1 MKVIYSIKVHK
12 DNVSQLKKLDCFT
25 SVRKDTAG
33 KIICQFKDN
42 KTRGSMI
49 ARTGD
54 YVVQFGSGEW
64 QRFGAEA
71 YSSLVKNP
79 TEKGAQWDE

>member
-12 DNVSQLKKLDCFT
+12 DNVLQLKKLDCFT
-25 SVRKDTAG
+25 SVSEDATG
-33 KIICQFKDN
+33 KVICQFKDS

-54 YVVQFGSGEW
+54 YVVQFESGEW
-64 QRFGAEA
+64 QRFGIEA

-79 TEKGAQWDE
+79 TDKGAQWDG